1 MTELSEDKLKSRR
14 EIEIEINLRGISKFY
29 TNLFHEWPQN
39 GFLAAARKLDEKSK
53 NWMTGKAAVVSMPA
67 AIIAR
72 NSARITHK
80 MAEGRY
86 GILRGLVSTVGAAS
100 AWGALGYAA
109 FGALSGVAAVAG
121 TVGTVGAAIAAAVV
135 TAPVLLP
142 AFTASTILGASIA
155 GIGAATLSLVPAAA
169 NLLSGVSLR
178 RTLDAIKGIKYDEAA
193 LKSKLDE
200 DSVASNYYR
209 REERDLGYRIQRLPE
224 EHQRSLFQSL
234 KARFEK
240 AAEKQEPQD
249 ETATVFAAP
258 SSKPPAAPKNGG

>member
-1 MTELSEDKLKSRR
+1 M
-14 EIEIEINLRGISKFY
+14 
-29 TNLFHEWPQN
+29 
-39 GFLAAARKLDEKSK
+39 
-53 NWMTGKAAVVSMPA
+53 
-67 AIIAR
+67 
-72 NSARITHK
+72 
-80 MAEGRY
+80 
-86 GILRGLVSTVGAAS
+86 
-100 AWGALGYAA
+100 
-109 FGALSGVAAVAG
+109 AAVAG
-121 TVGTVGAAIAAAVV
+121 TVGTVGAAVVAAVV
-135 TAPVLLP
+135 TAPILLP
-142 AFTASTILGASIA
+142 AFTASTILGASLA

-224 EHQRSLFQSL
+224 ENQRTLFQSL

-258 SSKPPAAPKNGG
+258 SSKPPATPKNAG